1 MYSNVLIALV
11 STSDPGRL
19 SESSM
24 LFNFCVISA
33 LTIANE
39 ILKYV
44 TSFNIYVWRQILFE
58 YSCARRQIIFVF
70 EPDFFS

>member
-1 MYSNVLIALV
+1 MIKYKQIKVLHLFIVKILNSNMFIALD

-19 SESSM
+19 SERSM

-33 LTIANE
+33 LIIANE

-44 TSFNIYVWRQILFE
+44 TSINICV
-58 YSCARRQIIFVF
+58 
-70 EPDFFS
+70 